1 MKNRFF
7 VCLLLL
13 FMTGGIQAQGL
24 KAFKLKNGLSIFI
37 WEDPSQSDV
46 YGAVGVRAGSVDD
59 PQEYT
64 GLAHYLEHVMFK
76 GTSQIGALDW
86 EREKDLYAQIITK
99 YDEMAEE
106 ADPGRKEEINKEIN
120 RLTIEAG
127 KISLPTEYSNLIEH
141 LGGTGLNAGTIY
153 DYTVYY
159 NTFPPFQINKWLAIS
174 SERFIDPV
182 FRNFQ
187 SELETVYEEYNMYKD
202 RPASVINEFLFDKA
216 FEGHPYARP
225 VIGWGE
231 HLKNPRLSK
240 LIEFYNSWY
249 IPENM
254 VLILVGNVDAQQV
267 SRQISATFGRLKAGE
282 VPEHVHYAVTP
293 IKGRKTY
300 STKISPQPSVILA
313 FNGVAAGHPDEIPL
327 EICLK
332 LLHNNTST
340 GLLNKLTMDGDLMA
354 AYAYPL
360 TLRQQGR
367 VVLQGYPLYDENQKR
382 FASNKSVE
390 RRLLSSVEKIRN
402 GEFEDWL
409 IESIKMEMCREYDLG
424 LETNERIGRML
435 LDAFINER
443 ELDDILEYKEIVKNV
458 SIEDIQRVA
467 ATYLTNDY
475 LVINNERGKPD
486 RKDRM
491 QKPDYD
497 PIVPPVGQSSLY
509 SQQLKALPMN
519 QIEVEQPSFDEVQI
533 KTINE
538 RSRLYY
544 TPNPESEIFS
554 LRIKYG
560 VGTDKMP
567 KLGFAASLMNDAGV
581 MGQYEPHEFKSA
593 LSQLGATYS
602 VFATDS
608 YLYIDV
614 KGYEVN
620 LEEVCQLITRQI
632 LMPKL
637 DEKQLRSLKGSE
649 LGGRSTRKDNLTAL
663 TRALSEYVIY
673 QNNSSY
679 INALTDKEVYE
690 LQISELTGEINR
702 ASHYEAEIHYVGSL
716 DFETVYDK
724 LSNSLPLIANELPTT
739 SPEVREPATVTEH
752 TVYFFPYTDALQ
764 SNIYFYFPMDNYDHT
779 QDVII
784 EAFAQY
790 FGGGFNGL
798 VLNEIREKNSMAYTA
813 YGLVRRPPVPVK
825 KNYFMGYMGTQN
837 DKAIDAIRLYKQLL
851 SDMPEY
857 PERMDNIK
865 SYMSQLLLTDNPSV
879 RNKSQVY
886 EVLKKR
892 GYQSY
897 PSEVNVPEIDALNF
911 EDIVNFYKQNIQGKP
926 LVIGIIGNPKDIDVD
941 ALKEFGKVVRLDI
954 RKLFNDKDRMF

>member
-1 MKNRFF
+1 M
-7 VCLLLL
+7 
-13 FMTGGIQAQGL
+13 
-24 KAFKLKNGLSIFI
+24 
-37 WEDPSQSDV
+37 
-46 YGAVGVRAGSVDD
+46 
-59 PQEYT
+59 
-64 GLAHYLEHVMFK
+64 
-76 GTSQIGALDW
+76 
-86 EREKDLYAQIITK
+86 
-99 YDEMAEE
+99 
-106 ADPGRKEEINKEIN
+106 
-120 RLTIEAG
+120 
-127 KISLPTEYSNLIEH
+127 
-141 LGGTGLNAGTIY
+141 
-153 DYTVYY
+153 
-159 NTFPPFQINKWLAIS
+159 
-174 SERFIDPV
+174 
-182 FRNFQ
+182 
-187 SELETVYEEYNMYKD
+187 
-202 RPASVINEFLFDKA
+202 
-216 FEGHPYARP
+216 
-225 VIGWGE
+225 
-231 HLKNPRLSK
+231 
-240 LIEFYNSWY
+240 
-249 IPENM
+249 
-254 VLILVGNVDAQQV
+254 
-267 SRQISATFGRLKAGE
+267 
-282 VPEHVHYAVTP
+282 
-293 IKGRKTY
+293 
-300 STKISPQPSVILA
+300 
-313 FNGVAAGHPDEIPL
+313 
-327 EICLK
+327 
-332 LLHNNTST
+332 
-340 GLLNKLTMDGDLMA
+340 
-354 AYAYPL
+354 
-360 TLRQQGR
+360 
-367 VVLQGYPLYDENQKR
+367 
-382 FASNKSVE
+382 E

-443 ELDDILEYKEIVKNV
+443 ELDEILEYKEIVKNV

-690 LQISELTGEINR
+690 L
-702 ASHYEAEIHYVGSL
+702 
-716 DFETVYDK
+716 
-724 LSNSLPLIANELPTT
+724 
-739 SPEVREPATVTEH
+739 
-752 TVYFFPYTDALQ
+752 
-764 SNIYFYFPMDNYDHT
+764 
-779 QDVII
+779 
-784 EAFAQY
+784 
-790 FGGGFNGL
+790 
-798 VLNEIREKNSMAYTA
+798 
-813 YGLVRRPPVPVK
+813 
-825 KNYFMGYMGTQN
+825 
-837 DKAIDAIRLYKQLL
+837 
-851 SDMPEY
+851 
-857 PERMDNIK
+857 
-865 SYMSQLLLTDNPSV
+865 
-879 RNKSQVY
+879 
-886 EVLKKR
+886 
-892 GYQSY
+892 
-897 PSEVNVPEIDALNF
+897 
-911 EDIVNFYKQNIQGKP
+911 
-926 LVIGIIGNPKDIDVD
+926 
-941 ALKEFGKVVRLDI
+941 
-954 RKLFNDKDRMF
+954 